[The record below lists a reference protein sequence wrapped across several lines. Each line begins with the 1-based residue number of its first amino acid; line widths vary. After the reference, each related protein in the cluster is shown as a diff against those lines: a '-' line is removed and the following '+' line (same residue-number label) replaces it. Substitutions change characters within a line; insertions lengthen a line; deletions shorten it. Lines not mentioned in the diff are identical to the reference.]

1 MKDDNLLMPRYR
13 FRSILDITPNDI
25 RNMGAEGIGV
35 DIDNVITPDGTF
47 RYIDG
52 INEWI
57 EGIRKAGIPLMII
70 SNGNFLRVRAVAKH
84 VGNVPFIHLSRKPSP
99 VSLIKAAKRMNI
111 DVSKLAMLGDQLFSD
126 IKAANRC
133 GAIPVRIDPIEAK
146 SLYPH
151 YYKWKAKRE
160 APYIKKFEA
169 LHGYGVYDN
178 SNGGNK

>member
-1 MKDDNLLMPRYR
+1 MKDESLLIPRYR
-13 FRSILDITPNDI
+13 FRSILDVTPEDLFK
-25 RNMGAEGIGV
+25 MGAKGVGV

-52 INEWI
+52 IKEWI
-57 EGIRKAGIPLMII
+57 EKIQKSGIPLMII
-70 SNGNFLRVRAVAKH
+70 SNGNYFRVKAVSRH
-84 VGNVPFIHLSRKPSP
+84 LGNVPFIYLSRKPSP

-111 DVSKLAMLGDQLFSD
+111 QISELAMLGDQLFSD

-133 GAIPVRIDPIEAK
+133 GAIPVRIDPLVGK

-160 APYIKKFEA
+160 APYIEKFEA
-169 LHGYGVYDN
+169 EHGYGIY
-178 SNGGNK
+178 